1 MMMTRARARRKWTP
15 RRFSLNFIEESDLG
29 FYLHFAL
36 QNLHIEPGVF
46 MGFRTRN
53 DPVTEGERTFMIASI
68 KKALMEG
75 DTPIKIHHFS
85 KKQDQGGSS

>member
-1 MMMTRARARRKWTP
+1 MTTTRVRARSRWTR
-15 RRFSLNFIEESDLG
+15 RRFSLKFIEESDLG

-53 DPVTEGERTFMIASI
+53 EPVTDGERSFMIASI

-75 DTPIKIHHFS
+75 DTPVKIKHFS
-85 KKQDQGGSS
+85 KKQETGGSS